1 MFQAPKLTDAGKNL
15 YYRNMAGEGIK
26 FTTIQLGNGT
36 ISGPISAMTALV
48 SAVVTID
55 AAVKNNAEQYA
66 DVSGHFRDDGTHE
79 NRLQVRGEVQQRRNG
94 DYRQVF
100 GQRHPRG
107 DRLDLFTHRRPGTVQ
122 YHDHDYLRRGRRE

>member
-55 AAVKNNAEQYA
+55 AAVKKAA
-66 DVSGHFRDDGTHE
+66 DAIECVIKEGVEKGMNKF
-79 NRLQVRGEVQQRRNG
+79 NG
-94 DYRQVF
+94 
-100 GQRHPRG
+100 
-107 DRLDLFTHRRPGTVQ
+107 
-122 YHDHDYLRRGRRE
+122 